1 MVYKNRIAE
10 KGEKSDTTAAVQG
23 AMIETWE
30 YTDDDFDFAFGEG
43 VILAVQESRDGHLH

>member
-1 MVYKNRIAE
+1 MYKNRIAE

-30 YTDDDFDFAFGEG
+30 YTDDDYIFAFGEG
-43 VILAVQESRDGHLH
+43 VIPADQDTRDAHLH